1 MPASI
6 VTTTWPPAAVAPP
19 MLTPPTGGRLPP
31 PPLGWLLL
39 LEQPAK
45 ASENT
50 TLERNDSSN
59 ALKEV
64 ELVTLIVN
72 LSNLVPT
79 AEIAEL
85 VVPCSPFLSA
95 SNVTVW
101 CRLC

>member
-1 MPASI
+1 MAPP
-6 VTTTWPPAAVAPP
+6 TFTPPAGGVLPPLAPP
-19 MLTPPTGGRLPP
+19 PES
-31 PPLGWLLL
+31 LL

-45 ASENT
+45 ASEKA

-72 LSNLVPT
+72 LSDLVPT